1 MDVFIGCLL
10 SCSWQYQTKGFAFCN
25 GQLMPINQ
33 NQALF
38 SLLGTVFGGN
48 GVSTFGLPNLQG
60 RTPIGFGNG
69 SGLSPYVL
77 GQVGGEAAH
86 TLALGEMPQHAHTLS
101 GNSATAG
108 TDKITG
114 NSPAV
119 SPAGTPIY
127 GPSAGLALMNPA
139 SISKT
144 GGNQP
149 HENRQPFLVINW
161 VIALNGIFPSRN

>member
-1 MDVFIGCLL
+1 MQIYIGALIA
-10 SCSWQYQTKGFAFCN
+10 CSWQYQTRNFAFCN

-38 SLLGTVFGGN
+38 SLLGTVFGGDGRVN
-48 GVSTFGLPNLQG
+48 FGLPNLQG

-69 SGLSPYVL
+69 QSLSPYVI

-86 TLALGEMPQHAHTLS
+86 TLSVGEMPTHIHNLN

-108 TDKITG
+108 TDKVPG

-127 GPSAGLALMNPA
+127 GPSANLTLMNPA
-139 SISKT
+139 SIAKA
-144 GGNQP
+144 GGGQA
-149 HENRQPFLVINW
+149 HENQQPFLVINW

>member
-1 MDVFIGCLL
+1 MDVFVGSLMA
-10 SCSWQYQTKGFAFCN
+10 CSWQYQTRNFAFCN
-25 GQLMPINQ
+25 GQLMAINQ

-38 SLLGTVFGGN
+38 SLLGTSFGGD
-48 GVSTFGLPNLQG
+48 GRTTFGLPNLQG

-69 SGLSPYVL
+69 QGLSPYII
-77 GQVGGEAAH
+77 GQNAGEAAH
-86 TLALGEMPQHAHTLS
+86 TLSIGEMPQHVHTLS

-127 GPSAGLALMNPA
+127 GPSANLTLMNPA
-139 SISKT
+139 SISKI
-144 GGNQP
+144 GGSQA